1 MGDPLVKLV
10 KMKSTF
16 AISTF
21 RGVTKKIAKMKVRDK
36 GNFRSMSQ
44 NYQVFFSSQTRKN
57 LTKFGFI

>member
-21 RGVTKKIAKMKVRDK
+21 RGATKKIDKMKVRDK

-44 NYQVFFSSQTRKN
+44 N
-57 LTKFGFI
+57 